1 MKKETKRYML
11 IEFAGIEER
20 VLNSKEEYDHL
31 IATLTEH
38 RLSIWYCEA
47 ALVLR

>member
-20 VLNSKEEYDHL
+20 VLNSKDEYDHL
-31 IATLTEH
+31 IATINKH
-38 RLSIWYCEA
+38 NNRKINNFYK
-47 ALVLR
+47 